1 MDLSSG
7 KRSPGK
13 PWIDWPTRLR
23 IVKGVAKGLAYLY
36 KEFPILALPHGHLK
50 SSNVLLDDTFEP
62 LLTDYAL
69 VPVVS
74 EDHSQQVMV
83 AYKSPECS
91 QSDRPNRK
99 TDVWSLGILIL
110 EILTGKFPENYLTQ
124 GKGGD
129 ADLATWVNSVVREEW
144 TGEVFDMDMMRTKNC
159 EGEMLKL
166 LKIGM
171 CCCEWNLERRW
182 DLKVAVAKIEELKER
197 DNDNDD
203 FSNSYASEGEV
214 YSSRAVT
221 DDDFSF
227 SVNG

>member
-1 MDLSSG
+1 
-7 KRSPGK
+7 
-13 PWIDWPTRLR
+13 
-23 IVKGVAKGLAYLY
+23 
-36 KEFPILALPHGHLK
+36 
-50 SSNVLLDDTFEP
+50 
-62 LLTDYAL
+62 
-69 VPVVS
+69 
-74 EDHSQQVMV
+74 
-83 AYKSPECS
+83 
-91 QSDRPNRK
+91 
-99 TDVWSLGILIL
+99 
-110 EILTGKFPENYLTQ
+110 
-124 GKGGD
+124 
-129 ADLATWVNSVVREEW
+129 
-144 TGEVFDMDMMRTKNC
+144 
-159 EGEMLKL
+159 MLKL